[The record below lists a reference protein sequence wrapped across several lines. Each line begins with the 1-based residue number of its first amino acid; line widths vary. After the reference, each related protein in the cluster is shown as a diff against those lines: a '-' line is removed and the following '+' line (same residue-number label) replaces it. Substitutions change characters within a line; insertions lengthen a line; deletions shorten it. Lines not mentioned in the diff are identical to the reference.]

1 MIAEIKDSAYWQS
14 EINKTQEYLAELIHG
29 ELAGVKSTKS
39 ADDTITMQDIS
50 SEIEKCKYYLSY
62 CETKLKEALEQE
74 EGNKKESKSI
84 LYFNREFGY

>member
-1 MIAEIKDSAYWQS
+1 MIAQIKDSAYWAS

-29 ELAGVKSTKS
+29 DLAGIKSTKS
-39 ADDTITMQDIS
+39 ADDTITMQDVS

-62 CETKLKEALEQE
+62 CESEHQKAIEQE
-74 EGNKKESKSI
+74 EGKKESKSI